1 MALAAI
7 AHGSKIPA
15 RSIPRGGP
23 ALRSIRQLA
32 VAAAASFVLAGAA
45 FAAVSDS
52 ATVFVQKSAVDAIAI
67 LSNRALPD
75 ADRRL
80 QFRTILL
87 KNFDAPAIGRF
98 VVGPFW
104 ANAKPD
110 QQARF
115 QAVFEGALANIY
127 TERFFEY
134 DGQSLAIKGTHPGDP
149 GVTVVQTT
157 VATPTGDK
165 SYDVDW
171 MVTGAPGKEKFLD
184 VVIDGISTSLLTQ
197 QDYASVLG
205 SAKGNLDALTSALKA
220 KGL

>member
-1 MALAAI
+1 MAFTGLAPLSKICAPLRAKLKPVRVVAGSMIAAFMVTGGAVALAA
-7 AHGSKIPA
+7 
-15 RSIPRGGP
+15 
-23 ALRSIRQLA
+23 
-32 VAAAASFVLAGAA
+32 
-45 FAAVSDS
+45 DS
-52 ATVFVQKSAVDAIAI
+52 ASQFVQKSAVDAIAI
-67 LSNRALPD
+67 LSNPALPD
-75 ADRRL
+75 AERRL
-80 QFRTILL
+80 QFRTIIL

-104 ANAKPD
+104 GQAKPE
-110 QQARF
+110 QQSRF

-134 DGQSLAIKGTHPGDP
+134 DGQSLSVKGTHPGDP

-157 VATPTGDK
+157 VATPTGAK

-171 MVTGAPGKEKFLD
+171 MVAGTAGKEKFLD

-205 SAKGNLDALTSALKA
+205 SSQGNLDALTTALKA
-220 KGL
+220 KGQ

>member
-1 MALAAI
+1 MAFTALPSLSEICAPLRFKFRAMRVVAGSVIAALAISGGAVALAA
-7 AHGSKIPA
+7 
-15 RSIPRGGP
+15 
-23 ALRSIRQLA
+23 
-32 VAAAASFVLAGAA
+32 
-45 FAAVSDS
+45 DS
-52 ATVFVQKSAVDAIAI
+52 ASQFVQKSAVDAIAI

-75 ADRRL
+75 AERRL
-80 QFRTILL
+80 QFRTIIL

-104 ANAKPD
+104 SQAKPD
-110 QQARF
+110 QQSRF

-134 DGQSLAIKGTHPGDP
+134 DGQSLSVKGTHPGDP

-157 VATPTGDK
+157 VATPTGAK

-171 MVTGAPGKEKFLD
+171 MVVGPAGKEKFMD

-205 SAKGNLDALTSALKA
+205 SLHGDLDALTTALKA
-220 KGL
+220 KGQ

>member
-1 MALAAI
+1 MASTAPTSLPNVCIRLVAKVRTVLAVSTLASLLAAGGAVALA
-7 AHGSKIPA
+7 GDPA
-15 RSIPRGGP
+15 S
-23 ALRSIRQLA
+23 Q
-32 VAAAASFVLAGAA
+32 
-45 FAAVSDS
+45 
-52 ATVFVQKSAVDAIAI
+52 FVQKSAVEAIAI

-80 QFRTILL
+80 QFRTIIL

-98 VVGPFW
+98 VVGPHW
-104 ANAKPD
+104 AKAKPD
-110 QQARF
+110 QQTRF

-134 DGQSLAIKGTHPGDP
+134 DGQSLAVKAVQQGDP
-149 GVTVVQTT
+149 GVTVVKTT
-157 VATPTGDK
+157 VATPTGAK

-197 QDYASVLG
+197 QDYASVLD
-205 SAKGNLDALTSALKA
+205 STKGDLDALTTALKA
-220 KGL
+220 KGK

>member
-1 MALAAI
+1 MPLTEFFMQPKRSMHFPAALRPAQKLAAAAVAGMVTCGI
-7 AHGSKIPA
+7 
-15 RSIPRGGP
+15 
-23 ALRSIRQLA
+23 A
-32 VAAAASFVLAGAA
+32 VAAAA
-45 FAAVSDS
+45 DS
-52 ATVFVQKSAVDAIAI
+52 ASQYVQESAVEAIAI
-67 LSNRALPD
+67 LSNRSLPD

-80 QFRTILL
+80 QFRTIIL
-87 KNFDAPAIGRF
+87 KNFDAPAIGQF

-104 ANAKPD
+104 AQAKPD

-127 TERFFEY
+127 IERFFEY
-134 DGQSLAIKGTHPGDP
+134 DGQSLSVKGVHPGDP

-157 VATPTGDK
+157 VATPTGAK

-171 MVTGAPGKEKFLD
+171 MVTGAAGKEKFLD

-205 SAKGNLDALTSALKA
+205 STNGDLDALTTALKA